1 MLVLA
6 SRSPH
11 RLALLE
17 AVGLSVEAVPSAI
30 DERAVETALGGELTP
45 LDLAEMLAETKA
57 VDVSPKRPGAVVIG
71 CDQTLELDGRALHKV
86 EDMEEARRRLLELSG
101 RTHQLHTATVLARDG
116 RVLWRG
122 SESVD
127 MVMRDVTPA
136 EVGRTLALS
145 GAPVLGT
152 SGAYM
157 VEGPGLALFERIEGD
172 LHAVIGLPML
182 QLLAALRE
190 HGAFEGNLRA

>member
-17 AVGLSVEAVPSAI
+17 AVGLKVEAVPSSI
-30 DERAVETALGGELTP
+30 DERAVEAALGGELTP

-101 RTHQLHTATVLARDG
+101 RTHQLHAATVLARDG